1 MILTRSTVLFVV
13 GRDGMSQMTLEEL
26 INSFK
31 GGTTFDDV
39 TITTDNGEA
48 KSLSIK
54 AMAVKRLLEL
64 AEGMTA
70 WQAMEALLRLQ
81 NQDDLM
87 ETHDKVPS
95 AAHVPVPL
103 L

>member
-1 MILTRSTVLFVV
+1 MILDKNTKLFVV
-13 GRDGMSQMTLEEL
+13 GRDGLSVMTFDGL
-26 INSFK
+26 ISSFK

-39 TITTDNGEA
+39 TITTDEGEA
-48 KSLSIK
+48 VDLNVK

-70 WQAMEALLRLQ
+70 SQAVIAVSRLQ
-81 NQDDLM
+81 AQDDLM
-87 ETHDKVPS
+87 ETHEEVPS

-103 L
+103 V